1 MPTPPFNKG
10 VSDKGE
16 IVFSLGCVPN
26 VFRAALVNIGDLTA
40 YDLAK
45 GFFKRKIGF
54 KAPRKR
60 NSNFEHNVENV

>member
-1 MPTPPFNKG
+1 M
-10 VSDKGE
+10 
-16 IVFSLGCVPN
+16 
-26 VFRAALVNIGDLTA
+26 FRAALVNIGDLTA

>member
-1 MPTPPFNKG
+1 MTRRKLFPP
-10 VSDKGE
+10 
-16 IVFSLGCVPN
+16 LGCVPN

-54 KAPRKR
+54 KALRKKEFK
-60 NSNFEHNVENV
+60 FEDDVESV